1 MFNKDT
7 QNRDGLY
14 KGIAMAYAILLLH
27 LVLIAGL
34 GLVVIFL
41 TGIANYLFWIV
52 FSGMILVAV
61 SGYLFYR
68 KLRREGRT
76 LGEILRSPSFQGR
89 EVEVSLLGGM
99 ATMRLGGTSKGKT
112 IDVGNFESPRQL
124 EDPQTHRIR
133 EIQALAEL
141 LEKDLITREE
151 FDQAK
156 HQLFNTRQF

>member
-1 MFNKDT
+1 MLNKPT

-14 KGIAMAYAILLLH
+14 KGIAMAYIILLLH

-41 TGIANYLFWIV
+41 TGIATYLFWIV
-52 FSGMILVAV
+52 FSGMILVGL

-76 LGEILRSPSFQGR
+76 LGEILRSPTFQGR

-99 ATMRLGGTSKGKT
+99 ATMRLGGTPKDKALDAG
-112 IDVGNFESPRQL
+112 GRMPPRQL
-124 EDPQTHRIR
+124 EDSQTQRIR
-133 EIQALAEL
+133 EIQVLAEL

-156 HQLFNTRQF
+156 HQLFNYRG